1 MKIRSV
7 HVFKEPNIV
16 TNTLQILSKSL
27 YTFII
32 IIIRFVTSKSFI
44 SVEYL
49 AILIA
54 MSLYNNKSGN
64 SSIHFTGR
72 AKASIT

>member
-16 TNTLQILSKSL
+16 TNTLQMLSKSL
-27 YTFII
+27 YTFI

-64 SSIHFTGR
+64 GSIYFTGR